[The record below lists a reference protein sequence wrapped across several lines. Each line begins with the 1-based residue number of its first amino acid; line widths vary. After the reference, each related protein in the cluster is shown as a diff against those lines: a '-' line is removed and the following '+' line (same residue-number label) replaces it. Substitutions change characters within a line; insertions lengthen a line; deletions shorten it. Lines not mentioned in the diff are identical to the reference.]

1 MHSLTLFQL
10 SLSKQATKVNELY
23 DRIFEEMDERLEYL
37 IETVDN
43 SEYFN
48 TKKEKRTWK
57 EEMRSQMT
65 TIISPKKLIDI
76 SNDMEGVD
84 DSEDEEDLTE
94 SQRKDAKVSA
104 YQAIRESDSVQR
116 AMTDLHR
123 RSKLLSNFAIM
134 NSTGFIKIVKK
145 FDKSFPLRE
154 GMFRDVTKNGYI
166 CGDGEKI
173 AAFSEKMVSLD

>member
-1 MHSLTLFQL
+1 
-10 SLSKQATKVNELY
+10 
-23 DRIFEEMDERLEYL
+23 
-37 IETVDN
+37 
-43 SEYFN
+43 
-48 TKKEKRTWK
+48 
-57 EEMRSQMT
+57 MRSQMT
-65 TIISPKKLIDI
+65 TMIMPKKLIDI

-84 DSEDEEDLTE
+84 SDDEDDEDLTE

-173 AAFSEKMVSLD
+173 AALSEKMVSLDWYNWIYQ